1 MALTSRSNRRVGN
14 SLPRRL
20 PVDTAHEFRLVLTR
34 GQQSR
39 PPYDDGARYADT
51 GIGTADTHDHAN
63 ALVSPAP

>member
-34 GQQSR
+34 GQQSCPR
-39 PPYDDGARYADT
+39 YGDCARYVDT
-51 GIGTADTHDHAN
+51 GVDTADTHDHAN